1 MEVDPT
7 FAPGPF
13 PERLMF
19 MLQKES
25 NQNPPVVSFCSN
37 GCTFKVHNKDQF
49 LAEIMP
55 KYFKQTK
62 FTSFQRQLSLY
73 NVSIGEVEVTLN
85 IITQHLSHSSTPFF
99 SNIVPARPRWA
110 SHGVIPPCPLSPG
123 SALPMQTNS
132 SRDGSKASRGR
143 SLNDGRNW
151 FICGTI
157 WEYRRTRVARDDVCG
172 PIREL
177 TQSLGECNC
186 LLGCDDSK

>member
-13 PERLMF
+13 PERPMF

-73 NVSIGEVEVTLN
+73 NVSLEEVEVTLN
-85 IITQHLSHSSTPFF
+85 IIT
-99 SNIVPARPRWA
+99 
-110 SHGVIPPCPLSPG
+110 
-123 SALPMQTNS
+123 
-132 SRDGSKASRGR
+132 
-143 SLNDGRNW
+143 
-151 FICGTI
+151 
-157 WEYRRTRVARDDVCG
+157 
-172 PIREL
+172 
-177 TQSLGECNC
+177 
-186 LLGCDDSK
+186 

>member
-62 FTSFQRQLSLY
+62 FMSFQRQQLVRAWRPEGAGMASKELRQE
-73 NVSIGEVEVTLN
+73 SEVEAW
-85 IITQHLSHSSTPFF
+85 H
-99 SNIVPARPRWA
+99 
-110 SHGVIPPCPLSPG
+110 IP
-123 SALPMQTNS
+123 
-132 SRDGSKASRGR
+132 
-143 SLNDGRNW
+143 SLR
-151 FICGTI
+151 
-157 WEYRRTRVARDDVCG
+157 
-172 PIREL
+172 
-177 TQSLGECNC
+177 
-186 LLGCDDSK
+186 